1 MKSNCLLWAWRK
13 WRKHGGYI
21 CFRRSQY
28 WWGFH
33 VLWLSKEGELFVHF
47 HPPEPFFNG
56 RKLRWWEVVRLI
68 RFEGI
73 ITVGDR
79 KD

>member
-1 MKSNCLLWAWRK
+1 M
-13 WRKHGGYI
+13 
-21 CFRRSQY
+21 
-28 WWGFH
+28 
-33 VLWLSKEGELFVHF
+33 WLSKEGELFVHF